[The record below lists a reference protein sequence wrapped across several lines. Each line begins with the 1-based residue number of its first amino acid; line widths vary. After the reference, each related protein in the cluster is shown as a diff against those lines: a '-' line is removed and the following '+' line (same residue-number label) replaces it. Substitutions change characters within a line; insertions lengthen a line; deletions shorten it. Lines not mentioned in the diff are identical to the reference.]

1 MAFNRFVFYYSS
13 ASVNHLPLPPLR
25 ILSKSTLPFL
35 IYPHKLSKFSK
46 LPLSSHNPAII
57 TRTLCLSSPLSSM
70 ESSPEG
76 YRRNVGICL
85 INPSKKIFAA
95 SRLDIPNAWQMP
107 QGGIDESEDPKTAAI
122 RELKEETG
130 ISSAEVLAEAPTWL
144 TYDFPPEVR
153 EKLKQQWGSDWKGQ
167 AQKWFL
173 LKFIGNEEEI
183 NLLGDGTEKPEFGE
197 WSWMSPEQI
206 LDLAV
211 DFKKPVYK
219 EVLAVFAPYLE

>member
-206 LDLAV
+206 LDLV
-211 DFKKPVYK
+211 GCRFQ
-219 EVLAVFAPYLE
+219 ETCLQGSFGSFCSLS